1 MAVSVSDVESW
12 SSTGWT
18 QLDGGTRKQDL
29 LDKAKSIVD
38 GQLST
43 RQSNFSTLEGDR
55 DEAVELLAAHFYE
68 IAEGGES
75 QSENSQGGSVSYNT
89 VTGEWQ
95 NSLTETRYGRI
106 LSDMYLRDRQGLG
119 LVRTY

>member
-1 MAVSVSDVESW
+1 MAVTVSDVEDL

-18 QLDGGTRKQDL
+18 QLNNSKKTEL
-29 LDKAKSIVD
+29 LGIAETLVD
-38 GQLST
+38 GQLSE
-43 RQSNFSTLEGDR
+43 RQSNFSTLQGDR
-55 DEAVELLAAHFYE
+55 DEAVRWLAAHFYE

-95 NSLTETRYGRI
+95 NSLSETRYGRI
-106 LSDMYLRDRQGLG
+106 LSDLYLRDRQGLG
-119 LVRTY
+119 IVKTY